1 MNENASFERKFSD
14 FQLSLLAVV
23 GLLIEVIQTCC
34 RFLEI
39 VGPGN

>member
-14 FQLSLLAVV
+14 FQLSLLAV